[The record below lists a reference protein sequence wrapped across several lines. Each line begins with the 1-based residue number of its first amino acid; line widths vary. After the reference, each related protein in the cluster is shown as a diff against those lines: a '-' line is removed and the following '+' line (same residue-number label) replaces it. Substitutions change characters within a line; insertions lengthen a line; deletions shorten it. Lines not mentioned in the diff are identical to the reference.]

1 MDRALT
7 LNYYQLT
14 KKQDYGS
21 TYFMFE
27 RDMETNY
34 LLLYF
39 TNMFRQ
45 CKEK

>member
-7 LNYYQLT
+7 LRDYQLA
-14 KKQDYGS
+14 KNQDYVS
-21 TYFMFE
+21 MYSMIE

-34 LLLYF
+34 LLFYF